1 MSLHESLEVSQAS
14 RGAAQSLALAA
25 ASQFR
30 PLAIDFAAAN
40 GAGQPTA
47 TASFGWAWPSRDATG
62 VVHVATVVN

>member
-1 MSLHESLEVSQAS
+1 MSVHESLAMRQSS
-14 RGAAQSLALAA
+14 REIAQSLALAA

-30 PLAIDFAAAN
+30 PLAIDLAAAN
-40 GAGQPTA
+40 GAGQSTV